1 MLLLECLILSKYIFL
16 IIKFV
21 LKINLSRIWWEFSFC
36 SLLLSTG
43 LYRKTLDF
51 FDSWFVWAFTGH
63 TGDGGRAKKRHQ
75 AHVMKATSAVTT
87 DQQQRQC
94 VFVIQHRSVRPR
106 KKKLR
111 AGASK
116 WTCAPFGA
124 EKNKKKRKS
133 PAKSHMGTNSTREY
147 TNSSSSTG
155 LLMMRSYSL
164 PNIFSW
170 CRPPVLFIYFYIVY
184 KIFIKCGGICIT
196 SRLNVIIIIIIWN
209 LEDYHLDFGDG
220 TDGDDEHCDTNFNRW
235 PCQCTTKGI
244 NNYN

>member
-43 LYRKTLDF
+43 LYKKTLDF

-124 EKNKKKRKS
+124 EKNKKKGNPQQNHIWAQTAQGNTPTAAAA
-133 PAKSHMGTNSTREY
+133 PACW
-147 TNSSSSTG
+147 
-155 LLMMRSYSL
+155 
-164 PNIFSW
+164 W
-170 CRPPVLFIYFYIVY
+170 CALILCLIYLADVGPPFCSFISI
-184 KIFIKCGGICIT
+184 
-196 SRLNVIIIIIIWN
+196 
-209 LEDYHLDFGDG
+209 
-220 TDGDDEHCDTNFNRW
+220 
-235 PCQCTTKGI
+235 
-244 NNYN
+244 